1 MISLKKHLWISGIIF
16 TLHNLEEAI
25 GFWYLDLDFK
35 QITRLGLSGFS
46 MLYSIIA
53 ITIIA
58 WIAIAWVIVNANVL
72 HRLRLLTL
80 FSVIFLTNAFFP
92 HILGAVY
99 TKSYFPALITS
110 VLLYIPYSVWLLLHL
125 KKEYATLRQLGKII
139 GVGLVIAWIF
149 VLLLQLIANMIFNT

>member
-1 MISLKKHLWISGIIF
+1 VISLKKHLWISGFIF

-35 QITRLGLSGFS
+35 QITLSGFS
-46 MLYSIIA
+46 MLYSIVA

-58 WIAIAWVIVNANVL
+58 WIAIVWVIVNANVL

-99 TKSYFPALITS
+99 TKFYFPALITS

-125 KKEYATLRQLGKII
+125 KKEYATLQQLGKII
-139 GVGLVIAWIF
+139 GVGLVVTWIF

>member
-1 MISLKKHLWISGIIF
+1 MISLKKHLWISGTIF

-25 GFWYLDLDFK
+25 GFGYLDLDFK
-35 QITRLGLSGFS
+35 QITRLGPSGFS
-46 MLYSIIA
+46 MLYSIVT

-58 WIAIAWVIVNANVL
+58 WIAIVWVIVKANVL

-139 GVGLVIAWIF
+139 GVGLVVTWIF